1 MNSHRKGNI
10 WNGKGIESKGQYG
23 YRTKQGG
30 EYNNVELHSQHNRQ
44 LVNCITV
51 VVDVEPSVRIRP
63 QNVIVLSVVMLLEID
78 PELPHFLP

>member
-1 MNSHRKGNI
+1 MNTHRKGNI

-51 VVDVEPSVRIRP
+51 VV
-63 QNVIVLSVVMLLEID
+63 LLPLLQIGCQRNLCGERD
-78 PELPHFLP
+78 EDL